1 MLDQETLKPVIISMI
16 VYLVVAKMIPDIIK
30 KPTGIT
36 FIDDI
41 NMPIIAQQGS
51 LTSGA
56 LLTGVIVYITG
67 WIESEFS

>member
-36 FIDDI
+36 FIDEVTCF
-41 NMPIIAQQGS
+41 S
-51 LTSGA
+51 LPRRVLSSGA
-56 LLTGVIVYITG
+56 LLRYHRDVTG